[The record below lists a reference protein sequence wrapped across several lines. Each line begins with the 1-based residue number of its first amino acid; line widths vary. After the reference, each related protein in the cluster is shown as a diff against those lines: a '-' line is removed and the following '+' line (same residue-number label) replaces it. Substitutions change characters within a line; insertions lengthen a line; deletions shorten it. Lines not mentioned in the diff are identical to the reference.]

1 MSLFVTK
8 GQVIYLNQPHYDLSE
23 IRIGLGWDVQKNKIG
38 SLLQS
43 LFDTDI
49 HSQQPFDLDAVL
61 FVMQENNKVISLGN
75 EHLQGGDVIFF
86 DNTNHHSGKIWLTN
100 DAKDGKGA
108 GEHEEMVIKLKSL
121 PHKYQKMM
129 FLVSIY
135 KGISRKH
142 HLGMLKNTYIRLSD
156 ANGVEILRFH
166 IGKESNFNKMYSLLF
181 AELYRENGDWA
192 FHALGEAH
200 PSDRFTN
207 ILQEY
212 VYV

>member
-1 MSLFVTK
+1 MSQFVTK
-8 GQVIYLNQPHYDLSE
+8 GQIIYLNQPHYDLSE
-23 IRIGLGWDVQKNKIG
+23 IHIGLGWDVQKSKMG
-38 SLLQS
+38 HFLQM
-43 LFDTDI
+43 LFDYDI
-49 HSQQPFDLDAVL
+49 HAQKPFDLDAVL
-61 FVMQENNKVISLGN
+61 FVMQENDKVISLGN

-86 DNTNHHSGKIWLTN
+86 DNTHHPSGNIWLTN
-100 DAKDGKGA
+100 DAKHGEGT
-108 GEHEEMVIKLKSL
+108 GEHEEIVIRLNSL
-121 PHKYQKMM
+121 PRKYQKLM

-142 HLGMLKNTYIRLSD
+142 HLGMLKNAYIRLSD
-156 ANGVEILRFH
+156 AKGVEILRFH
-166 IGKESNFNKMYSLLF
+166 LEDNTNLKGMYSLLF
-181 AELYRENGDWA
+181 AELYREDGLWA